1 MHHQKEVS
9 QKDVR
14 IIHWLAHH
22 NPRREDF
29 KEHVFFIFNYAV
41 CIGCFAFVIG
51 AVFALIIANIFYFYI
66 VNFISLP
73 IFLIIFLIC
82 WIPSILQYAIQI
94 VYKKSLRNRA
104 IKFVCRFLYPFGSIL
119 LIFKSP
125 LWGFIIAIPAG
136 YLIIIIRKKK
146 NKTLISLCNLRNK
159 KIDISQVKNIK
170 KQS

>member
-9 QKDVR
+9 QKNIK

-22 NPRREDF
+22 NPKRDDF
-29 KEHVFFIFNYAV
+29 NEHVFYIFNYAI
-41 CIGCFAFVIG
+41 CIGCFAFALG
-51 AVFALIIANIFYFYI
+51 AAFALIIANIFYYFI

-73 IFLIIFLIC
+73 IFLIMFLIC
-82 WIPSILQYAIQI
+82 WIPSIFQYAIQI
-94 VYKKSLRNRA
+94 IHKKPLRNRA

-119 LIFKSP
+119 LIFNSP

-146 NKTLISLCNLRNK
+146 NKIIISKCKL
-159 KIDISQVKNIK
+159 KNDEMK
-170 KQS
+170 FS